1 MRGCSGIQ
9 RRMPYLPDLRIY
21 QMPVKFR
28 KMTKRTINKKIVSI
42 INQYRKELE
51 ARGIKVKKILLYG
64 SYARGK
70 ARKDSDIDL
79 VVISDDFKNM
89 DLFERHSLLGR
100 ARVNISHP
108 MEILGYTEE
117 EISRQ
122 KKGSFIY
129 DEVLPNSREF

>member
-1 MRGCSGIQ
+1 
-9 RRMPYLPDLRIY
+9 
-21 QMPVKFR
+21 
-28 KMTKRTINKKIVSI
+28 MTKRTINKKIVSI

-51 ARGIKVKKILLYG
+51 ASGIRVKKILLYG

-117 EISRQ
+117 ELAQTQ
-122 KKGSFIY
+122 KGTFLY
-129 DEVLPNSREF
+129 DEVLSQCQEF

>member
-1 MRGCSGIQ
+1 MDKEVI
-9 RRMPYLPDLRIY
+9 
-21 QMPVKFR
+21 
-28 KMTKRTINKKIVSI
+28 SI